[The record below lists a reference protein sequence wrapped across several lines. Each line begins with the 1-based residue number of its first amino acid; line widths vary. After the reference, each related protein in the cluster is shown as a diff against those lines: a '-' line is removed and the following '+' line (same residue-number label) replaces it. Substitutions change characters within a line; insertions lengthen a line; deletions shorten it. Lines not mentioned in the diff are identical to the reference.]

1 MQKTGSLDG
10 SKVVKL
16 RDIAEAAGV
25 TIATAS
31 RSLNGN
37 YGVHRLTRER
47 VLQAAARL
55 NYRPNRLARSL
66 VTGRSQILGL
76 ILSDIRNPFFAEV
89 ARGAEDTAY
98 AAGCDVVLCNSDLD
112 PEKQRHYLD
121 SLMGKNV
128 DGIIMNSVR
137 ALDEAEQRRLAA
149 SGVPV
154 VLLNSSAR
162 KTPFSTVSADN
173 QRGGRLAAD
182 YLIALGHRRVAHLS
196 GPRHHGNL
204 TQRAKGFLQAVR
216 ETSKD
221 ASVRL
226 VHGGHSLD
234 GGYAMARKIFRERP
248 DVTAIFAG
256 NDALAFGV
264 LKAAREC
271 GVRIPQDVSVVGF
284 DNVELATIVHPA
296 LTTIHQ
302 AKYEMGEAAVSI
314 LLRLAKGKDRNPEDR
329 VLGVELIERDS
340 AMKVNS

>member
-1 MQKTGSLDG
+1 LQNSGSSDG
-10 SKVVKL
+10 AKAVKL

-47 VLQAAARL
+47 VLQVAARL

-66 VTGRSQILGL
+66 VTGRSHMLGL
-76 ILSDIRNPFFAEV
+76 ILSDIRNPFFADV

-98 AAGCDVVLCNSDLD
+98 TAGCDVVLCNSDLD
-112 PEKQRHYLD
+112 PEKQRHYID

-137 ALDEAEQRRLAA
+137 TLDEAEQRRLAE

-154 VLLNSSAR
+154 VLLNSSPR

-173 QRGGRLAAD
+173 ERGGRLAAE
-182 YLIALGHRRVAHLS
+182 YLIGLGHRSLAHLS

-204 TQRAKGFLQAVR
+204 TQRAQGFLRAAR
-216 ETSKD
+216 EASKD
-221 ASVRL
+221 ASVRV
-226 VHGGHSLD
+226 VHGGHTLD
-234 GGYAMARKIFRERP
+234 GGYAMSRKLFREHP
-248 DVTAIFAG
+248 EVTAIFAG
-256 NDALAFGV
+256 NDAVAFGV
-264 LKAAREC
+264 LKAARES
-271 GVRIPQDVSVVGF
+271 GVRVPQDVSLVGF
-284 DNVELATIVHPA
+284 DNVEFATMVHPP

-314 LLRLAKGKDRNPEDR
+314 LLRLAKRKDRNPEDR
-329 VLGVELIERDS
+329 VLGVELIERES
-340 AMKVNS
+340 AMSVKK